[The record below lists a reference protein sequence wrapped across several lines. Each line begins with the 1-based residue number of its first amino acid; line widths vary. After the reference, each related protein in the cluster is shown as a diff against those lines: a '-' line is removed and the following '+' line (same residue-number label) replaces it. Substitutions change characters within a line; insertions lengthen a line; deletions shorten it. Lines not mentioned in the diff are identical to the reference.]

1 MRATQKYK
9 GSKNT
14 EHVRRIAQSLGYKT
28 TIYDNPKMVALLKRA
43 GIEIEGVQ
51 YAPEQPK
58 MIAGL
63 GSTTEHTKPDTI
75 IIS

>member
-28 TIYDNPKMVALLKRA
+28 TIYDNPKMIALLKRA
-43 GIEIEGVQ
+43 SIQIEGVQ
-51 YAPEQPK
+51 YAPEQP
-58 MIAGL
+58 
-63 GSTTEHTKPDTI
+63 STQDTI

>member
-28 TIYDNPKMVALLKRA
+28 TIYDMPKMVALLKRA
-43 GIEIEGVQ
+43 GIQIEGVQ
-51 YAPEQPK
+51 YAPEQP
-58 MIAGL
+58 
-63 GSTTEHTKPDTI
+63 STQDTI

>member
-28 TIYDNPKMVALLKRA
+28 TIYDMPKMVALLKRA

-51 YAPEQPK
+51 YAPEQP
-58 MIAGL
+58 
-63 GSTTEHTKPDTI
+63 STQDTI